1 MSVVISVYYNSSCP
15 PSVGQQT
22 HPFLSEAVLSAF
34 QDLAQLPSVLSSPHQ
49 ATLVFAVLMLSFLV
63 NLLLSPSWSVSLLKR
78 YCTTGGLNNSLQ
90 TLFHMIC
97 RLHSSLYRMICPFF
111 FLPPHPPIQ
120 RCYGTVNSC
129 SARDPFLQ
137 NSYPTLFCTCTV
149 DLFCL
154 SSASFVDLVGVLPN
168 LSSRPQY
175 EH

>member
-15 PSVGQQT
+15 PLVGQQT

-111 FLPPHPPIQ
+111 FLPPTPPYRDAMVLSIHVQ
-120 RCYGTVNSC
+120 LMILSYRTATQLC
-129 SARDPFLQ
+129 S
-137 NSYPTLFCTCTV
+137 V
-149 DLFCL
+149 
-154 SSASFVDLVGVLPN
+154 LVQLICFAWA
-168 LSSRPQY
+168 LHRL
-175 EH
+175 

>member
-1 MSVVISVYYNSSCP
+1 MSVVISVHYNLSCP
-15 PSVGQQT
+15 PLVGQQI

-34 QDLAQLPSVLSSPHQ
+34 RDLAQLPSVLSSPHQ
-49 ATLVFAVLMLSFLV
+49 ATLVFAVFMLSFLV

-78 YCTTGGLNNSLQ
+78 YCTSGGLNNSLQ

-97 RLHSSLYRMICPFF
+97 RLHSWLYRMICPFF
-111 FLPPHPPIQ
+111 FFFFFPIQ

-149 DLFCL
+149 DWFCP